1 MKKVLFINLIALV
14 PFLMNAQDIAFNKNA
29 TLPGN
34 ASASIS
40 TVSDPTG
47 NPVKTAKTVR
57 REARE
62 NKQFGKANKKFSQ
75 DFKDASNVNWNSG
88 AKEFTAS
95 FTKDGMNHIAY
106 YTKSGGLRYSMV
118 SYGADK
124 LPAEE
129 QRIIRNDYD
138 GYKITWVNE
147 VHQNDITVYVVHLE
161 NDHQI
166 KLVTVCNGATNMYQQ
181 FQKQ

>member
-1 MKKVLFINLIALV
+1 MKKMLFLNLIALV
-14 PFLMNAQDIAFNKNA
+14 PFLIYAQDIAFTKNV
-29 TLPGN
+29 TLPST
-34 ASASIS
+34 AASI
-40 TVSDPTG
+40 TTASDPTG
-47 NPVKTAKTVR
+47 SPVKTAKTVR

-62 NKQFGKANKKFSQ
+62 SKQFDKAKELFSN
-75 DFKDASNVNWNSG
+75 DFENASNVNWSTG

-95 FTKDGMNHIAY
+95 FTKDGMSHVAY
-106 YTKSGGLRYSMV
+106 YSKSGGLRYSMV

-129 QRIIRNDYD
+129 QRIIRNAYD

-161 NDHQI
+161 NDREI
-166 KLVTVCNGATNMYQQ
+166 KLITVCDGATNIYQQ
-181 FQKQ
+181 FKKQ